1 MNTGHKLWV
10 SREGVLWEMELDSDE
25 NWMEN
30 CCLDMPLKVYV
41 TIKAKWLTIAILK
54 TNFNDHFGLQENLA

>member
-1 MNTGHKLWV
+1 
-10 SREGVLWEMELDSDE
+10 MEVDSAE

-41 TIKAKWLTIAILK
+41 TLKAKRLTIAILK